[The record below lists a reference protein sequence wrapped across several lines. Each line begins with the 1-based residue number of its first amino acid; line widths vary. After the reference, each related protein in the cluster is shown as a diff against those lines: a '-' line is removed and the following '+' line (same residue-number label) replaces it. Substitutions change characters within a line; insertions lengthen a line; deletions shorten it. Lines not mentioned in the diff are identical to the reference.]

1 MFILTFAPSKEDILC
16 MKRFICLALCAV
28 MICGVLS
35 SCSTIKGDN
44 KGAII
49 ELYLGNE
56 LYNFDPAL
64 AYTDD
69 TMVKVLSVMFEGL
82 TRLDDDGDWEKA
94 MMDSYK
100 YEEDRGEYKLTIEL
114 KSSKWSDGRSVQ
126 APDFVYAW
134 KRQLDPD
141 FRGDAASLLYDIK
154 NAKLAKFGDCSI
166 DDVGVTAP
174 DIYTLQVIFEHD
186 IDVDAFLR
194 SAASITLVPLREDVI
209 SRNAEHWAQK
219 TTTIVCNGPFVLK
232 ELDYGK
238 IMRLERNA
246 YYFRDVDSNEQLD
259 KYVIP
264 WRLVTYYEW
273 GDLQTQYEL
282 FKDGQIFYLGEIPL
296 DYRWDEYDDAHVTD
310 ESATSTYLFN
320 TTNPLFKDARVRRA
334 LSMALDREEMA
345 DIVVYAKP
353 ATGFIPYGVK
363 DENAKGDFR
372 KAGGDLLDTVADVDG
387 AKALLKEAG
396 VSGGTFSIT
405 VKNTEADLALA
416 KYVQGVWQSLG
427 FNVTLNPLTGER
439 NRQLEKIYNDTFNDA
454 YESGEFDVIAIDT
467 SMMTLDAFAN
477 LAMYSTE
484 YSGSGVVDL
493 RVSDNYETKI
503 NRLGYKNEEYDKLID
518 SAFNAEDDES
528 RIEYLHQAEELLLD
542 DMPLIP
548 VLFLQDYYLIND
560 SVLSGEETRIEG
572 YRDFSRMKMKNYR
585 KYYDAIIAAQEEEAE
600 TANVD

>member
-1 MFILTFAPSKEDILC
+1 

-28 MICGVLS
+28 MLCGVMS

-49 ELYLGNE
+49 ELYYANE

-94 MMDSYK
+94 MMDSYS
-100 YEEDRGEYKLTIEL
+100 YGEDRGEYKLTVEL

-126 APDFVYAW
+126 AADFVYAW
-134 KRQLDPD
+134 KRQLDPE
-141 FRGDAASLLYDIK
+141 FRSDAASLLYEIK
-154 NAKLAKFGDCSI
+154 NARTAKFGDCSI
-166 DDVGVTAP
+166 DDVGITAP
-174 DIYTLQVIFEHD
+174 DIYTLQVTFEHD

-194 SAASITLVPLREDVI
+194 TVASVTLVPLREDVI

-273 GDLQTQYEL
+273 GDVNTQYEL
-282 FKDGQIFYLGEIPL
+282 FKDKQIFYLGEIPL
-296 DYRWDEYDDAHVTD
+296 EYRWDEYDDAHVTD
-310 ESATSTYLFN
+310 ESATHTYLFN

-334 LSMALDREEMA
+334 LSMALDREEIA
-345 DIVVYAKP
+345 DTVVYAKP
-353 ATGFIPYGVK
+353 ATGLIPYGVE
-363 DENAKGDFR
+363 DANAKGDFR
-372 KAGGDLLDTVADVDG
+372 KEGGDILDIAPDESG

-396 VSGGTFSIT
+396 VTGGSFSIT
-405 VKNTEADLALA
+405 VKDNEQDLAVA
-416 KYVQGVWQSLG
+416 KYVQGVWQGLG
-427 FNVTLNPLTGER
+427 FNVTLNPLTGVK
-439 NRQLEKIYNDTFNDA
+439 NRQLEKIYDDKFNEA
-454 YESGEFDVIAIDT
+454 YEAGEFDVIAIDT
-467 SMMTLDAFAN
+467 NMITRDAFAN

-484 YSGSGVVDL
+484 YSGGGIVDL
-493 RVSDNYETKI
+493 RISDQYETKL
-503 NRLGYKNEEYDKLID
+503 NRLGYQNADYDALID
-518 SAFNAEDDES
+518 AAFNAEDSETRLD
-528 RIEYLHQAEELLLD
+528 YLHQAEEALLE
-542 DMPLIP
+542 DMPVIP
-548 VLFLQDYYLIND
+548 VYFLQDYYLIND
-560 SVLSGEETRIEG
+560 SVLSGEETKIEG
-572 YRDFSRMKMKNYR
+572 YRDFSRVKMKNYV
-585 KYYDAIIAAQEEEAE
+585 KYYNAIIAAQEDEAE
-600 TANVD
+600 TAAVD

>member
-1 MFILTFAPSKEDILC
+1 ML
-16 MKRFICLALCAV
+16 
-28 MICGVLS
+28 CGVMS

-49 ELYLGNE
+49 ELYLANE

-100 YEEDRGEYKLTIEL
+100 YEEDRGEFKLTVDL

-126 APDFVYAW
+126 AADFVYAW
-134 KRQLDPD
+134 KRQLDPE
-141 FRGDAASLLYDIK
+141 FRSDAASLLYEIK
-154 NAKLAKFGDCSI
+154 NARTAKFGDCSI
-166 DDVGVTAP
+166 DDVGITAP

-194 SAASITLVPLREDVI
+194 TAASVTLVPLREDVI

-246 YYFRDVDSNEQLD
+246 YYFRDVEKDEQLD

-273 GDLQTQYEL
+273 GDVETQYEL
-282 FKDGQIFYLGEIPL
+282 FKNKEIFYLGEIPL
-296 DYRWDEYDDAHVTD
+296 DYREAERKNANVTD
-310 ESATSTYLFN
+310 ESATHTYLFN
-320 TTNPLFKDARVRRA
+320 TNNPLFKDARVRRA
-334 LSMALDREEMA
+334 LSMAIDREEIA
-345 DIVVYAKP
+345 NIVVYGKP
-353 ATGFIPYGVK
+353 ATGLIPYGVS
-363 DENAKGDFR
+363 DANNKGDFR
-372 KAGGDLLDTVADVDG
+372 KTGGELISTVADVDG
-387 AKALLKEAG
+387 AKSLLREAG
-396 VSGGTFSIT
+396 VTSGTFTIT
-405 VKNTEADLALA
+405 VKDNEQDLAVA
-416 KYVQGVWQSLG
+416 EYVKGVWQGLG
-427 FNVTLNPLTGER
+427 FNVMINALTGVK
-439 NRQLEKIYNDTFNDA
+439 NRQLEKIYDDKFNEA

-467 SMMTLDAFAN
+467 NMITLDAFAN

-484 YSGSGVVDL
+484 YSGGGIIDL
-493 RVSDNYETKI
+493 RVSENYETEI
-503 NRLGYKNEEYDKLID
+503 NRLGYKNADYDAIID
-518 SAFNAEDDES
+518 SAFNAEDSAS
-528 RIEYLHQAEELLLD
+528 RVSYLHDAEEKLLE
-542 DMPLIP
+542 DMPVCP
-548 VLFLQDYYLIND
+548 MFFLQDYYLIN
-560 SVLSGEETRIEG
+560 SKVLSGEETRIEG
-572 YRDFSRMKMKNYR
+572 YRDFSRMKMKNYV
-585 KYYDAIIAAQEEEAE
+585 KYYNRIIAAQEAEAE